1 MKKIILI
8 ATAIL
13 SVFLLYCYVLT
24 VIERESVLY
33 VESRKKELKK
43 EFYGALD
50 DYFAEN
56 DRLMYSEEYSGVDFT
71 PIDMKVVRMI
81 DSRNIEEVNYAVID
95 RLFPYGRYGNGVSYL
110 FMNYQS
116 GHYKNLEELYAIKH
130 LPWQIFLLKRIDYER
145 LTFFIFS
152 PIAVG
157 YQFIEPYMKSW
168 RPSLEE
174 SCEEAYKY
182 IIQEDKQYK
191 NCFNP
196 QNKRSVKEILGKY
209 NRYYYL
215 QPEKLSDINAFPG
228 SIPPFE
234 TYENPRIN
242 NSAIPPFGYS
252 INYIYNGYYRVYY
265 GIMPHTYKVEFNYYN
280 YNFDKKEFCKK
291 YDRIATVIL
300 ILIILVLS
308 IWLVTCLYKLK
319 KNNKKDRTSNVL
331 DHNKE
336 MLYNE
341 IIKTSNPQLFIQPY
355 NPEKLAIANDIYSKA
370 IANKENLELLEELL
384 KRIKEE
390 L

>member
-8 ATAIL
+8 AIAIL

-24 VIERESVLY
+24 VIEHESTIY
-33 VESRKKELKK
+33 VESKKKELKK
-43 EFYGALD
+43 EFYD
-50 DYFAEN
+50 DLNDSFADNE
-56 DRLMYSEEYSGVDFT
+56 RLMCSEEYSNVNFT
-71 PIDMKVVRMI
+71 PIDMKAVRMI
-81 DSRNIEEVNYAVID
+81 DNRSEDNVNHFVIEH
-95 RLFPYGRYGNGVSYL
+95 LFPYGRYLEEIQYL
-110 FMNYQS
+110 FTS
-116 GHYKNLEELYAIKH
+116 FRPGHFKELEELYAIKH
-130 LPWQIFLLKRIDYER
+130 TPWHIILLKRMNHDQ
-145 LTFFIFS
+145 LKLFFFQ

-157 YQFIEPYMKSW
+157 YQFVEPYMKSW

-174 SCEEAYKY
+174 SCEDAYEY
-182 IIQEDKQYK
+182 IIQEDKNYK

-196 QNKRSVKEILGKY
+196 QNRRKVKEILGKY
-209 NRYYYL
+209 NHYYYL
-215 QPEKLSDINAFPG
+215 QPEELCNVRTWRN
-228 SIPPFE
+228 SIQSFK

-242 NSAIPPFGYS
+242 NSAIPPYGYS
-252 INYIYNGYYRVYY
+252 IDYIYNGYYRVYY

-280 YNFDKKEFCKK
+280 YNLDKKEFCKK

-319 KNNKKDRTSNVL
+319 KNNRKSRTSNILNHSV
-331 DHNKE
+331 K

-341 IIKTSNPQLFIQPY
+341 IIKASNPQLFIQPY

-370 IANKENLELLEELL
+370 IANKENIEILEKLL
-384 KRIKEE
+384 KRIKKE